1 MSEDQNPSG
10 DGQGQSR
17 AQHIKSAESGNRN
30 PYQNPDGG
38 VTTTGHLW
46 DDDLADYVNQ
56 PPKWWM
62 LGLTASA
69 LWVVI
74 YWTMYPA
81 VPLAINGTF
90 FKGVGLPGTGQWTAI
105 KELAEDQAVLDAVRK
120 PYEDKLKT
128 MTPAAI
134 LADEELSKYVERSGK
149 VLFSDNCGACHGQN
163 GVGTEQVG
171 TKFAVRE
178 QGLMAPRL
186 NDDDWLYGGKVDDI
200 HTTISGGR
208 QGMMT
213 AHKDSLSAQQIDDV
227 AKYVKAM
234 SEEGGKDKA
243 DADAAVAAG
252 KKVFAESDCTA
263 CHGADAKGIQA
274 MGSANLTDKVWRFD
288 GSLEG
293 IKQTITYGVNSGD
306 ASARVAIMPNFT
318 AAGKLSPVDIKKLAV
333 YVYKFGG
340 GQKEET
346 AALAAVAPAAEAA
359 PAPEAK

>member
-1 MSEDQNPSG
+1 MSDN
-10 DGQGQSR
+10 
-17 AQHIKSAESGNRN
+17 HNSA
-30 PYQNPDGG
+30 GG
-38 VTTTGHLW
+38 VPTTGHLW

-74 YWTMYPA
+74 YWIMYPA
-81 VPLAINGTF
+81 IPFAINGTY
-90 FKGVGLPGTGQWTAI
+90 FKGVGLPGSGQWTAI

-120 PYEDKLKT
+120 PYEDKLKA

-134 LADEELSKYVERSGK
+134 LADEDLSKYVERSGK

-171 TKFAVRE
+171 AKFAVRE

-186 NDDDWLYGGKVDDI
+186 NDDDWLYGGKIDDI
-200 HTTISGGR
+200 HTTVSGGR
-208 QGMMT
+208 QGMMV

-234 SEEGGKDKA
+234 SEGKGDSE
-243 DADAAVAAG
+243 AAG
-252 KKVFAESDCTA
+252 KKVFMESDCTA

-293 IKQTITYGVNSGD
+293 IKQTITFGVNSGD
-306 ASARVAIMPNFT
+306 ANARVAIMPNFT
-318 AAGKLSPVDIKKLAV
+318 AAGKLSPVEIKKLAV

-340 GQKEET
+340 GQKEE
-346 AALAAVAPAAEAA
+346 AAAPAAVAAPVVDAAPAAEA
-359 PAPEAK
+359 K